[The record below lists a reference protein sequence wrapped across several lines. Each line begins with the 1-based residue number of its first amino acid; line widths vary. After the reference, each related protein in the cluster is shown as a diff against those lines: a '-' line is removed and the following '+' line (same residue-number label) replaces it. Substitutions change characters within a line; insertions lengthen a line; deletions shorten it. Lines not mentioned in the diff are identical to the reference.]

1 MNNRNLLIIFIAGLA
16 LYFGGQYWR
25 SHRSSSFDPLIV
37 AVDTT
42 KVDRIQFVTA
52 GSPQDMYELNHTP
65 EGWRATKGTV
75 VISPKPDVLSAIFKS
90 LAQLNA
96 NRIVTSDKAKYLEY
110 ELEAD
115 KAGRVTAWQGNKKLA
130 DIFVGGF
137 RFDQAT
143 RTASSFVRLADHD
156 DVYEVEG
163 FSGMGLKARFDQL
176 RDKTLINV
184 AAADLT
190 ALEWVGPSGQ
200 KKTLTKEGQAWYFAG
215 MQAVDSVKFVNYL
228 NQLIGTNGVYFSDLT
243 SVQGYTLAEQLTLQ
257 GNQLPSPITITAY
270 DSRDTLKPFLIHS
283 SVNPDAVFTSDTV
296 GIYKRIFG
304 DLRQFWPD
312 GK

>member
-1 MNNRNLLIIFIAGLA
+1 MNNRNLLFIFLAALA

-25 SHRSSSFDPLIV
+25 QHRTAAFDPLIV

-42 KVDRIQFVTA
+42 QIDRIQFVPAT
-52 GSPQDMYELNHTP
+52 GPQDGYELTHNP
-65 EGWRATKGTV
+65 EGWKATKGTI
-75 VISPKPDVLSAIFKS
+75 VISPKPEVLSSILKS

-110 ELEAD
+110 EIDET
-115 KAGRVTAWQGNKKLA
+115 KAGRVTAWKGNTKLA

-143 RTASSFVRLADHD
+143 RSASSFVRLANHD
-156 DVYEVEG
+156 EVYEVEG

-176 RDKTLINV
+176 RNKTLVNV
-184 AAADLT
+184 PADALT
-190 ALEWVGPSGQ
+190 AVEWTGPSGQ
-200 KKTLTKEGQAWYFAG
+200 KKTITKEDNHWNFAG
-215 MQAVDSVKFVNYL
+215 MEAVDSTRFATYL
-228 NQLIGTNGVYFSDLT
+228 NQLTGTNGAYFSDLT

-257 GNQLPSPITITAY
+257 GANLPAPITISAY
-270 DSRDTLKPFLIHS
+270 DSRDTLKPYLIQS
-283 SVNPDAVFTSDTV
+283 TANPDAIFTSDSI
-296 GIYKRIFG
+296 GIYKRIFS

>member
-1 MNNRNLLIIFIAGLA
+1 MNNRNLLIIFLAAIA

-25 SHRSSSFDPLIV
+25 KHRTASFDPLIV

-42 KVDRIQFVTA
+42 QVDRIQFVPA
-52 GSPQDMYELNHTP
+52 NAPQDSYELTHNP
-65 EGWRATKGTV
+65 EGWRATKGTI
-75 VISPKPDVLSAIFKS
+75 VITPKPEVLSTVLKS

-96 NRIVTSDKAKYLEY
+96 NRIVTKDKAKYLEY
-110 ELEAD
+110 ELD
-115 KAGRVTAWQGNKKLA
+115 DNKAGRVTAWQGNKKLA

-156 DVYEVEG
+156 EVYEVEG

-176 RDKTLINV
+176 RNKTLVNTP
-184 AAADLT
+184 ASELT
-190 ALEWVGPSGQ
+190 AVEWTGASGQ
-200 KKTLTKEGQAWYFAG
+200 KKTITKEDNAWYFAG
-215 MQAVDSVKFVNYL
+215 MEAIDSTRFLNYL
-228 NQLIGTNGVYFSDLT
+228 NQLAGTNGVYFSDLT

-257 GNQLPSPITITAY
+257 GQNLPAPITISAY
-270 DSRDTLKPFLIHS
+270 DSRDTLKPYLIHS
-283 SVNPDAVFTSDTV
+283 TANPDAIFTSDSI
-296 GIYKRIFG
+296 GIYKRIFS